1 MPMPASI
8 RQQPGFTLIE
18 LIVFIVVIG
27 VALSGVLLAVNQATS
42 HSADP
47 MIQIRAAEL
56 GQAYLDE
63 ILPKKYDA
71 NTGNDGQSP
80 PCDSSAGRP
89 CSTALG
95 VEAGETRA
103 TYDDVDDYQS
113 LNEAPA
119 DAEGNP
125 RPGYAGYRVV
135 VGVAYAGTDLGL
147 ANAAA
152 KRITVTIT
160 TPQGET
166 FPFSAYRSNF

>member
-1 MPMPASI
+1 MPMPASAH
-8 RQQPGFTLIE
+8 QSGFTLIE

-56 GQAYLDE
+56 GQTYLDE
-63 ILPKKYDA
+63 ILPKKFDA

-80 PCDSSAGRP
+80 PCGFSAGRP
-89 CSTALG
+89 CSTSLG
-95 VEAGETRA
+95 IEAGETRA
-103 TYDDVDDYQS
+103 TYDDVDDYQG
-113 LNEAPA
+113 LNEAPV

-125 RPGYAGYRVV
+125 RPGYAGYRVAV
-135 VGVAYAGTDLGL
+135 SVAYAGTDLGL
-147 ANAAA
+147 GNTAA
-152 KRITVTIT
+152 KRITVIVT
-160 TPQGET
+160 TPQGEI